1 MKSYL
6 STLGVSSMIQSST
19 RKTRE
24 SLDKAASFGALATP
38 STVADEKQ
46 IANQAFKF
54 FICNLDSEEL
64 YHDMSEQLGCEA
76 LNYMHLYAHALNK
89 IDGLDLH
96 LDSFSK
102 NVVSV
107 IPHSSE
113 FSPELTFIFD
123 DSSEIT
129 YFVTRKLICHGNTS
143 NIHYYLVDE
152 DYKKTIDTEL
162 SPIQK
167 HIIELI
173 NKLYIWFLAKKHL
186 LS

>member
-1 MKSYL
+1 MWNRRITASHIQCL
-6 STLGVSSMIQSST
+6 LGQNFLLNKKIV
-19 RKTRE
+19 
-24 SLDKAASFGALATP
+24 KA
-38 STVADEKQ
+38 
-46 IANQAFKF
+46 
-54 FICNLDSEEL
+54 EL
-64 YHDMSEQLGCEA
+64 YLF
-76 LNYMHLYAHALNK
+76 NALNK

-113 FSPELTFIFD
+113 FSPELTFIFY

-167 HIIELI
+167 HIMELI